1 MDFFGFGP
9 HRRYSALADQ
19 SAGSF
24 VPPVPHHS
32 CQNGRAVDSGRNTL
46 VSTPCRIGSRDPPAS
61 PRHTSKLPQHP
72 PAGPRGD
79 PTQEN
84 MPGEEG
90 EVERDESGT
99 IFESRVQRLVQKAD
113 NLRFKPSP
121 DVGDTIIKLSEFF
134 QNIYLQWHDLVGIWI
149 TQSHKA
155 TFPAPGR
162 TTLEPDLSISPG
174 HRNNSRSS

>member
-1 MDFFGFGP
+1 
-9 HRRYSALADQ
+9 
-19 SAGSF
+19 
-24 VPPVPHHS
+24 
-32 CQNGRAVDSGRNTL
+32 
-46 VSTPCRIGSRDPPAS
+46 
-61 PRHTSKLPQHP
+61 
-72 PAGPRGD
+72 
-79 PTQEN
+79 
-84 MPGEEG
+84 MPEEEE

-155 TFPAPGR
+155 TFPAPVLSSKCLMPFLEFKKTGVENASLFLR
-162 TTLEPDLSISPG
+162 TKEDGT
-174 HRNNSRSS
+174 